1 MNAGDA
7 MNADAAVNA
16 GAAGNADVSPSELL
30 LRVAGLRVEFGT
42 RAALSDVSFD
52 LLAGETL
59 GLVGESG
66 SGKSTLAR
74 AILRLVR
81 STRGS
86 VVWRGQDL
94 LACAPEALRAL
105 RRDLQIVFQDPLAS
119 LNPRMTVG
127 EIIAEPLCIFEPGLE
142 APARRDRVAGML
154 ERVGLAADMM
164 GRYPHEFS
172 GGQCQRIGIAR
183 AMILGPK
190 LLICDEPVSSLD
202 VSIQGQIV
210 NLLLDLQRDAGIAML
225 FISHNLAVVRHLSHR
240 ILVMY
245 SGRLVEIAPR
255 DALFAA
261 PAHPYTRALLAAV
274 PSLPQARDGMIGPS
288 PAPPMLWPPAR
299 IEPTVLPLTP
309 ESGCAFRDRCPYA
322 VAVCGTTVPAL
333 EEVAAG
339 HRVACHRSRELMS
352 QPVPSLG
359 SPIPMS

>member
-1 MNAGDA
+1 MKAGMD
-7 MNADAAVNA
+7 MAD
-16 GAAGNADVSPSELL
+16 LL
-30 LRVAGLRVEFGT
+30 LRVADLRVQFGG
-42 RAALSDVSFD
+42 RDALRGVTFD
-52 LLAGETL
+52 LFAGETL

-81 STRGS
+81 SSQGS
-86 VVWRGQDL
+86 VLWRGQDL
-94 LACAPEALRAL
+94 LACSPAALRAL

-127 EIIAEPLCIFEPGLE
+127 ESIAEPLRIFEPGLN
-142 APARRDRVAGML
+142 AQACRGRVAGML
-154 ERVGLAADMM
+154 ERVGLATDMM

-210 NLLLDLQRDAGIAML
+210 NLLLDLQRDTGTAML

-245 SGRLVEIAPR
+245 AGSLVEMAPC

-261 PAHPYTRALLAAV
+261 PIHPYTRALLAAV
-274 PSLPQARDGMIGPS
+274 PSVPPARDGATGPLR
-288 PAPPMLWPPAR
+288 APPMPPPPMPSPGSAG
-299 IEPTVLPLTP
+299 PAALSP

-322 VAVCGTTVPAL
+322 GAVCEATVPPL
-333 EEVAAG
+333 EEVAPG
-339 HRVACHRSRELMS
+339 HWVACHRSREFTVDVGIS
-352 QPVPSLG
+352 CPK
-359 SPIPMS
+359 

>member
-1 MNAGDA
+1 M
-7 MNADAAVNA
+7 NA
-16 GAAGNADVSPSELL
+16 GAAMNAGVATTELL
-30 LRVAGLRVEFGT
+30 LRVVDLRVEFGA
-42 RAALSDVSFD
+42 RAALSDVTFD
-52 LLAGETL
+52 LFAGETL

-81 STRGS
+81 PSRGS
-86 VVWRGQDL
+86 VMWRGQDL
-94 LACAPEALRAL
+94 LACAPAALRPL

-119 LNPRMTVG
+119 LDPRMTVG
-127 EIIAEPLCIFEPGLE
+127 ETIAEPLRIFEPGLN
-142 APARRDRVAGML
+142 AQARRGRVGGML
-154 ERVGLAADMM
+154 ERVGLSADMS

-210 NLLLDLQRDAGIAML
+210 NLLLDLQRDVGTAML

-245 SGRLVEIAPR
+245 AGRLVEIAPR

-261 PAHPYTRALLAAV
+261 PVHPYTRALLAAV
-274 PSLPQARDGMIGPS
+274 PAAPAQDSATPLPRAQPRAPPTPS
-288 PAPPMLWPPAR
+288 PAVR
-299 IEPTVLPLTP
+299 IEPTEAPLGP
-309 ESGCAFRDRCPYA
+309 DSGCAFRNRCAYA
-322 VAVCGTTVPAL
+322 LGVCGTTVPPL

-339 HRVACHRSRELMS
+339 HWVACHRSGEITAWPL
-352 QPVPSLG
+352 PPKD
-359 SPIPMS
+359 

>member
-1 MNAGDA
+1 MNA
-7 MNADAAVNA
+7 AVATYA
-16 GAAGNADVSPSELL
+16 GAGTYGGVPPAEIL
-30 LRVAGLRVEFGT
+30 LRVADLRVEFGA
-42 RAALSDVSFD
+42 RAALRDVTFD
-52 LLAGETL
+52 LFAGETL

-81 STRGS
+81 ASRGS
-86 VVWRGQDL
+86 VMWRGQDL
-94 LACAPEALRAL
+94 LACEPAALRAL

-127 EIIAEPLCIFEPGLE
+127 ETIAEPLRIFEPGLN
-142 APARRDRVAGML
+142 ARALRSRVGMML
-154 ERVGLAADMM
+154 ERVGLAAGMM

-210 NLLLDLQRDAGIAML
+210 NLLLDLQRDAGTALL
-225 FISHNLAVVRHLSHR
+225 FISHNLALVRHLSHR

-261 PAHPYTRALLAAV
+261 PVHPYTRALLAAV
-274 PSLPQARDGMIGPS
+274 PSLPPAREAGAEPTPHGAAMFTAPARAEPAG
-288 PAPPMLWPPAR
+288 PAPSS
-299 IEPTVLPLTP
+299 
-309 ESGCAFRDRCPYA
+309 ESGCAFRDRCAYA
-322 VAVCGTTVPAL
+322 AAVCATVVPQL

-339 HRVACHRSRELMS
+339 HWVACHRSQEFTAWPTVS
-352 QPVPSLG
+352 
-359 SPIPMS
+359 

>member
-1 MNAGDA
+1 MNGGVA
-7 MNADAAVNA
+7 MTD
-16 GAAGNADVSPSELL
+16 LL
-30 LRVAGLRVEFGT
+30 LRVADLRVEFDA
-42 RAALSDVSFD
+42 RAALSDVTFD
-52 LLAGETL
+52 LYAGETL

-74 AILRLVR
+74 AILRLIR
-81 STRGS
+81 ATKGS

-94 LACAPEALRAL
+94 LACEPAALRAL
-105 RRDLQIVFQDPLAS
+105 RCDLQIVFQDPLAS

-127 EIIAEPLCIFEPGLE
+127 EAIAEPLRIFEPGLNAE
-142 APARRDRVAGML
+142 ARRDRVGGML
-154 ERVGLAADMM
+154 ERVGLAAEMI

-210 NLLLDLQRDAGIAML
+210 NLLLDLQRDVGTAML

-261 PAHPYTRALLAAV
+261 PIHPYTRALLAAV
-274 PSLPQARDGMIGPS
+274 PAAPAQHGATEPFRAPLIADPPIVGPPLRVEPAAS
-288 PAPPMLWPPAR
+288 PPGAD
-299 IEPTVLPLTP
+299 V
-309 ESGCAFRDRCPYA
+309 GCSFRDRCPYA
-322 VAVCGTTVPAL
+322 VALCGTTVRL

-339 HRVACHRSRELMS
+339 HRVACHRSREFTAWPLRS
-352 QPVPSLG
+352 KD
-359 SPIPMS
+359 

>member
-1 MNAGDA
+1 MNEIPSHGS
-7 MNADAAVNA
+7 
-16 GAAGNADVSPSELL
+16 VSMTDLL
-30 LRVAGLRVEFGT
+30 LRVADLCVEFGT
-42 RAALSDVSFD
+42 RAVLRDVTFD
-52 LLAGETL
+52 LYAGETL

-74 AILRLVR
+74 AILRLIR
-81 STRGS
+81 SSKGS

-94 LACAPEALRAL
+94 LACDPAALRPL

-127 EIIAEPLCIFEPGLE
+127 ETIAEPLRIFEPDLNAE
-142 APARRDRVAGML
+142 ARRERVGGML
-154 ERVGLAADMM
+154 ERVGLAADMI

-210 NLLLDLQRDAGIAML
+210 NLLLDLQRDVGTAML

-245 SGRLVEIAPR
+245 SGRLVEVAPR
-255 DALFAA
+255 DALFEM
-261 PAHPYTRALLAAV
+261 PVHPYTRALLAAV
-274 PSLPQARDGMIGPS
+274 PAAPAQHSASEPLRTPLIAEAPIADPSLRAEPAAS
-288 PAPPMLWPPAR
+288 PAAADF
-299 IEPTVLPLTP
+299 
-309 ESGCAFRDRCPYA
+309 GCAFRDRCAYA
-322 VAVCGTTVPAL
+322 VGICETTVPPL

-339 HRVACHRSRELMS
+339 HSVACHRSREFTA
-352 QPVPSLG
+352 
-359 SPIPMS
+359 

>member
-1 MNAGDA
+1 MNAG
-7 MNADAAVNA
+7 V
-16 GAAGNADVSPSELL
+16 L
-30 LRVAGLRVEFGT
+30 LRVADLQVEFAA
-42 RAALSDVSFD
+42 RAVLRDVTFD
-52 LLAGETL
+52 LYSGETL

-74 AILRLVR
+74 AILRLIR
-81 STRGS
+81 SSKGS
-86 VVWRGQDL
+86 IMWRGRDL
-94 LACAPEALRAL
+94 LACEPAALRPL

-127 EIIAEPLCIFEPGLE
+127 ETIAEPLRIFEPALN
-142 APARRDRVAGML
+142 AQARRDRVGGML
-154 ERVGLAADMM
+154 ERVGLAADMI

-210 NLLLDLQRDAGIAML
+210 NLLLDLQRDVGTAML
-225 FISHNLAVVRHLSHR
+225 FISHNLAVVRHVSHR

-255 DALFAA
+255 DALFAT
-261 PAHPYTRALLAAV
+261 PVHPYTRALLAAV
-274 PSLPQARDGMIGPS
+274 PPVPPPPPGAAEPFGRPLVAGP
-288 PAPPMLWPPAR
+288 PIADAPLR
-299 IEPTVLPLTP
+299 IEPAASPPGADV
-309 ESGCAFRDRCPYA
+309 GCAFRDRCAHA
-322 VAVCGTTVPAL
+322 VGICGTAVRL

-339 HRVACHRSRELMS
+339 HWVACHRSKEFTA
-352 QPVPSLG
+352 
-359 SPIPMS
+359 SPLPPKD